1 MSPFSKQSSGEIPVR
16 VNDETILKKLDIRTI
31 NAELIIELEKDF
43 NTRSLGPDN
52 VANHHFDYRIG
63 SKTVKGVPLPE
74 PYSQYR
80 VGPRDILNITVWDHP
95 ELTIPAGQFRS
106 AEAAGNVVGE
116 DGTFFYP
123 YAGIVQAAGRTVEE
137 IREELT
143 QKLSKYI
150 ELVQLDVRVASYR
163 SQRVY
168 VVGEVV
174 QAGIQLVRD
183 IPLTVLE
190 AINNAGGVKPVAD
203 LRNVTL
209 TRDDKTYS
217 INLLSLYEGG
227 DIKQNVLLKHGD
239 ILNIPD
245 SSLNKVF
252 VLGETGFATGGVSGT
267 GLSMSRSLIMNKARL
282 TLTEALSD
290 VGGVNQTTSD
300 AARIFVFRGG
310 LGKSE
315 IYHLDAKSPDA
326 LLLADRFPLQPRDVV
341 FVDRAEGIR
350 WNQIIAQIQP
360 TITLLNTIISAARL
374 KPFIYFPQ

>member
-1 MSPFSKQSSGEIPVR
+1 MSPFSKQSSGEMPVR

-31 NAELIIELEKDF
+31 DAQLIIELEKDF

-63 SKTVKGVPLPE
+63 SKTIKGVPLPE

-106 AEAAGNVVGE
+106 AEAAGSVVGE

-168 VVGEVV
+168 VVGEVI

-227 DIKQNVLLKHGD
+227 DIKQNVLLRHGD

-300 AARIFVFRGG
+300 AARIFVFRGV

-315 IYHLDAKSPDA
+315 IFHLDAKSPDA

>member
-1 MSPFSKQSSGEIPVR
+1 MRAEIFLIPILLSQLTACTLIPGQHMSPFSKQSSGEIPVR

-31 NAELIIELEKDF
+31 DAQLIIELEKDF

-63 SKTVKGVPLPE
+63 SKTIKGVPLPE

-80 VGPRDILNITVWDHP
+80 VGPRDVLNITVWDHP

-106 AEAAGNVVGE
+106 AEAAGSVVGE

-168 VVGEVV
+168 VVGEVM

-203 LRNVTL
+203 LLNVTL
-209 TRDDKTYS
+209 TRDDKT
-217 INLLSLYEGG
+217 
-227 DIKQNVLLKHGD
+227 
-239 ILNIPD
+239 
-245 SSLNKVF
+245 
-252 VLGETGFATGGVSGT
+252 
-267 GLSMSRSLIMNKARL
+267 
-282 TLTEALSD
+282 
-290 VGGVNQTTSD
+290 
-300 AARIFVFRGG
+300 
-310 LGKSE
+310 
-315 IYHLDAKSPDA
+315 
-326 LLLADRFPLQPRDVV
+326 
-341 FVDRAEGIR
+341 
-350 WNQIIAQIQP
+350 
-360 TITLLNTIISAARL
+360 
-374 KPFIYFPQ
+374 

>member
-1 MSPFSKQSSGEIPVR
+1 MSPFSKQSSGEVPVR

-31 NAELIIELEKDF
+31 DAQLIIELEKDF
-43 NTRSLGPDN
+43 NTRSLGSDN

-63 SKTVKGVPLPE
+63 SKTIKGVPLPE

-106 AEAAGNVVGE
+106 AEAAGSVVGE

-168 VVGEVV
+168 VVGEVM

-227 DIKQNVLLKHGD
+227 DIKQNVLLRHGD

-300 AARIFVFRGG
+300 AARIFVFRGV

-315 IYHLDAKSPDA
+315 IFHLDAKSPDA